1 MSKTRN
7 YFKDFIKNI
16 TIKGTVMDGTFTST
30 FNSHGMINTGTWK
43 ENKNKWTHNFHSY
56 LKHSNVCSMHTLL
69 WSYVQN
75 ILT

>member
-30 FNSHGMINTGTWK
+30 FNSRGMINTGIWK
-43 ENKNKWTHNFHSY
+43 ENKMKWTHNLHSY
-56 LKHSNVCSMHTLL
+56 FALPMYAICILFCGVMCKTL
-69 WSYVQN
+69 
-75 ILT
+75 